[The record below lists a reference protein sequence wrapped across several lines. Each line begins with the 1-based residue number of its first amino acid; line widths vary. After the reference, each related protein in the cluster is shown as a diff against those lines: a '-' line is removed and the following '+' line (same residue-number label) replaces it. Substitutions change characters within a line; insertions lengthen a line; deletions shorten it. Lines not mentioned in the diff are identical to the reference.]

1 MKSFKSDDLALKSP
15 TKAQRV
21 SLSLCL
27 FTSSAI
33 TKRFVVKSTVE
44 SSDKIKVAVSQIFDR
59 VKSVALRAL
68 RDKKKYS
75 FSYLLIPPTS
85 FRYLVIVVFSL

>member
-33 TKRFVVKSTVE
+33 DGEYSTQPLE
-44 SSDKIKVAVSQIFDR
+44 SKI
-59 VKSVALRAL
+59 
-68 RDKKKYS
+68 
-75 FSYLLIPPTS
+75 SYLIQRFFPLKSPNIPLLFNKGPT
-85 FRYLVIVVFSL
+85 I

>member
-33 TKRFVVKSTVE
+33 DGEYSTQSLE
-44 SSDKIKVAVSQIFDR
+44 SKI
-59 VKSVALRAL
+59 
-68 RDKKKYS
+68 
-75 FSYLLIPPTS
+75 SYLIQRFFPLKSPNIPQLFNKGPT
-85 FRYLVIVVFSL
+85 I

>member
-33 TKRFVVKSTVE
+33 DGEYSTQPLE
-44 SSDKIKVAVSQIFDR
+44 SKI
-59 VKSVALRAL
+59 
-68 RDKKKYS
+68 
-75 FSYLLIPPTS
+75 SYLIQRFFPLKSPNIPQLFNTGPT
-85 FRYLVIVVFSL
+85 I